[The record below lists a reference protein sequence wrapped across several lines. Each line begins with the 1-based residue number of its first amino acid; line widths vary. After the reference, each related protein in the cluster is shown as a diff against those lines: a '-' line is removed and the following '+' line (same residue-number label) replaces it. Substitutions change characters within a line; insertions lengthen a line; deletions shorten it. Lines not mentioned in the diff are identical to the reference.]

1 MLSPKN
7 SKLILAITAIALVM
21 TGACSRKRAAQ
32 AAPPL
37 VIVPTNTQPAAPAPA
52 TETPA
57 SATETKP
64 AETPPASAPGL
75 VVPPA
80 KKNSSRSA
88 ASKTAPAETPV
99 TPPAETTAP
108 KPAPPRMSPRIS
120 RAEQAQ
126 YEKKTNAAISAAE
139 KNVQTAYG
147 KQLNAPQNDMLEK
160 IRGFLGQA
168 REAMRS
174 GDWQRAYNLAE
185 KARVLS
191 VELVNSL

>member
-1 MLSPKN
+1 MPSRRIPRML
-7 SKLILAITAIALVM
+7 LAIALIALASGS
-21 TGACSRKRAAQ
+21 TGCQKRAAQ

-37 VIVPTNTQPAAPAPA
+37 VIVPTGSQPTAP
-52 TETPA
+52 TTPA
-57 SATETKP
+57 ETTTNPTEIKP
-64 AETPPASAPGL
+64 AETVPAPAPGL

-80 KKNSSRSA
+80 KKSSTRSTA
-88 ASKTAPAETPV
+88 PRTAPAEPPA

-108 KPAPPRMSPRIS
+108 KPTPPRMSPRLS
-120 RAEQAQ
+120 PAELAE
-126 YEKKTNAAISAAE
+126 YERKTNAAINAAE
-139 KNVQTAYG
+139 KNLQTAYG
-147 KQLNAPQNDMLEK
+147 KQLNSEQNDVLEK

-168 REAMRS
+168 REAMRA